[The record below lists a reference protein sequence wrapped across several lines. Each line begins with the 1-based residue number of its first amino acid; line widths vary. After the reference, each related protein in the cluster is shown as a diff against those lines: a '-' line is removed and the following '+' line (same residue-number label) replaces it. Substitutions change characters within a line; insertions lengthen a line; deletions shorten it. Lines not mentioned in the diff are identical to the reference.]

1 MSLVIQF
8 LSQIRNFVR
17 KQDGDSLQS
26 WLQVGPN
33 SPRQYHELRAELRN
47 QYRQSGLDN
56 IIQKCLP
63 DDEDDEVEGEAVPW
77 PSLVTF
83 IKEYF
88 TFWRDADYDAD
99 LVRTHQLLSTLVS
112 SCATALTHPA
122 YGAMLLKTSMSLS
135 DVLARLT
142 MTLNRRPELTRQLRT
157 SNDDE
162 SRKSIAES
170 SAEIIQKIFTAC
182 LNDRS
187 SDRSSP
193 PKGKRVAIYIFANL
207 VLKLLFACRRI
218 HLAKM
223 IFFNLGANSPPLSLY
238 PAAQRVTFLYYLGRF
253 SFSSGNHYLRAAN
266 CLEAAYLQTPPRFT
280 SHRTNILT
288 YLIAANILLGHFPS
302 ASLLQRPESRTLAP
316 IFFPLCAA
324 LRGGDFIR
332 FQAHL
337 AEHEDW
343 LLEKGL
349 LVPLTHKL
357 RPLLWRSLARKTFLL
372 TYVPPT
378 DSSSRKAATLDV
390 ADLHTAAVYVQRRL
404 EGWVPRPADHAHQ
417 PSVNPLLMKA
427 LANNMQE
434 TTRGGGGTTLVPP
447 PAGKPNRL
455 RPNEGLVWGNAEVTL
470 DHVELQLAT
479 LVEEGLMHGFIAHGQ
494 GRFAIIGAKAKGPVA
509 AGWPSVWQSIQERRY
524 EEDYNPDDVPG
535 WVRV

>member
-8 LSQIRNFVR
+8 LSQIRNFIR

-63 DDEDDEVEGEAVPW
+63 DDEDPEEEGEAAPW

-88 TFWRDADYDAD
+88 TFWRDADYDVD
-99 LVRTHQLLSTLVS
+99 LLRTHQLLSTLVS

-122 YGAMLLKTSMSLS
+122 YGAMLLKTSMTLS

-288 YLIAANILLGHFPS
+288 YLIAANILLGRFPS
-302 ASLLQRPESRTLAP
+302 ANLLQRPESRALAP
-316 IFFPLCAA
+316 IFFPICAA
-324 LRGGDFIR
+324 LRGGDFIS

-349 LVPLTHKL
+349 LVPFTHKL
-357 RPLLWRSLARKTFLL
+357 RPLLWRSLARKT
-372 TYVPPT
+372 
-378 DSSSRKAATLDV
+378 
-390 ADLHTAAVYVQRRL
+390 
-404 EGWVPRPADHAHQ
+404 
-417 PSVNPLLMKA
+417 
-427 LANNMQE
+427 
-434 TTRGGGGTTLVPP
+434 
-447 PAGKPNRL
+447 
-455 RPNEGLVWGNAEVTL
+455 
-470 DHVELQLAT
+470 
-479 LVEEGLMHGFIAHGQ
+479 
-494 GRFAIIGAKAKGPVA
+494 
-509 AGWPSVWQSIQERRY
+509 
-524 EEDYNPDDVPG
+524 
-535 WVRV
+535 

>member
-8 LSQIRNFVR
+8 LSQIRNFIR
-17 KQDGDSLQS
+17 KQDGDSLRS

-288 YLIAANILLGHFPS
+288 YLIAANILLGRFPS

-324 LRGGDFIR
+324 LRGGDFIS

-378 DSSSRKAATLDV
+378 DSASRKAATLDV
-390 ADLHTAAVYVQRRL
+390 ADLHAAAVYVQRRL
-404 EGWVPRPADHAHQ
+404 EGW
-417 PSVNPLLMKA
+417 A
-427 LANNMQE
+427 LANNTQE
-434 TTRGGGGTTLVPP
+434 DPGTTLVPP
-447 PAGKPNRL
+447 PAGRPSRL
-455 RPNEGLVWGNAEVTL
+455 RPNEGLVWGNAEVTP